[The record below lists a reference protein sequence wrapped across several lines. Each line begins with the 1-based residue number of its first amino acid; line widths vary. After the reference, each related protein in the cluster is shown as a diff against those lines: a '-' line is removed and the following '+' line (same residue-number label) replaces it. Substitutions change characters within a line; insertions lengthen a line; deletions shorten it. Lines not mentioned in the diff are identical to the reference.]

1 VKQWKNFRAAD
12 LFGAFLLLLA
22 LGALLFAAALK
33 VIAQSPPNNA
43 APVANAG
50 PDQTVILPDQAI
62 LRGWAVDDVL
72 PNPPDTLIYEWSV
85 ISGPDAVTFGNAAA
99 ASTTGAFTSEGT
111 YMLQLTASD
120 GELSGED
127 TVVVTVYAAPSPPPN
142 TGKSSLTSSVLLAG
156 RGAIAA
162 LLRAGD
168 IKRALLRAEWV
179 DADNALSSSGRL
191 QPSHLTLFPQGKPRT
206 IGSFAQM
213 RYRL

>member
-33 VIAQSPPNNA
+33 VIAQSPPSNA

-50 PDQTVILPDQAI
+50 PDQTISLPDQAI
-62 LRGWAVDDVL
+62 LRGWAVDDGL
-72 PNPPDTLIYEWSV
+72 PNPPATLIYQWSEL
-85 ISGPDAVTFGNAAA
+85 SGPDTVTFGNAAA
-99 ASTTGAFTSEGT
+99 ASTTAAFTSEGT

-120 GELSGED
+120 GELSGDD

-168 IKRALLRAEWV
+168 IKRALLRTEWV
-179 DADNALSSSGRL
+179 EGANALSPSGVSS
-191 QPSHLTLFPQGKPRT
+191 QATLPLPAGKPRT
-206 IGSFAQM
+206 IGSLAQM
-213 RYRL
+213 RYWL